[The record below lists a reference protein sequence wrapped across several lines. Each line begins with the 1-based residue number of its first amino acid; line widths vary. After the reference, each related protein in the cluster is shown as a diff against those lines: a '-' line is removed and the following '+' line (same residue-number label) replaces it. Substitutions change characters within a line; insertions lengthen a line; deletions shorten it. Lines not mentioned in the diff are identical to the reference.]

1 VVDPTAA
8 DPTVVGAIVVV
19 PIVVGPTVVA
29 LRLLRSPLL
38 IAEWSAVV
46 GPPTSGPFTT
56 WA

>member
-8 DPTVVGAIVVV
+8 DPTVVGPTVVL
-19 PIVVGPTVVA
+19 PTVVGPTVVA

-38 IAEWSAVV
+38 IADSSAVV

-56 WA
+56 RA